1 MYTFTAPQPES
12 LIELM
17 PALFNA
23 LAGRRKIALYGE
35 MGAGKTA
42 LVKAFAQYL
51 GVSAP
56 TASPTFALVNE
67 YAYPNAD
74 GGEGLIRHL
83 DLYRLE
89 RPGEAADIGIEDMLW
104 DDSYCLIEW
113 PQVAEPF
120 FPDNMAR
127 ITVVVLESGVREITV
142 A

>member
-1 MYTFTAPQPES
+1 
-12 LIELM
+12 M
-17 PALFNA
+17 PALFDA

-42 LVKAFAQYL
+42 LVKAFAQFL
-51 GVSAP
+51 GVLTP
-56 TASPTFALVNE
+56 TSSPTFALVNE
-67 YAYPNAD
+67 YAYPRAG

-83 DLYRLE
+83 DLYRIE
-89 RPGEAADIGIEDMLW
+89 RPEEAADIGLEDMLW

-113 PQVAEPF
+113 PQIAEPF

-127 ITVVVLESGVREITV
+127 ITVVALEDGVREITV